1 MANLLYHISLIP
13 VRGFIF
19 YVNLDRLRKKLYMES
34 VLIVEQK
41 VSSTYFQVV
50 QVKRNSNATPVIINS
65 VLMNFEF
72 YLHDVSFL

>member
-50 QVKRNSNATPVIINS
+50 PVKRNSNVTRVMINLA
-65 VLMNFEF
+65 LMNYEI
-72 YLHDVSFL
+72 Y